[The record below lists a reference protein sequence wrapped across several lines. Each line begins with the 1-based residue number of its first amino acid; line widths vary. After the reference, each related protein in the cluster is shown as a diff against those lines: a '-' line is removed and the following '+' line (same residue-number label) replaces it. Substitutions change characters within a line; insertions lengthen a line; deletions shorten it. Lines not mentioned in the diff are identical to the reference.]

1 MEFRELN
8 YLITIAEERSIS
20 KAAEK
25 LFMAQSS
32 LSQSLQSMEAE
43 LGGKLFIRTS
53 TGVRPTQAGEIM
65 LERARKMLV
74 DYRQVRD
81 IIQDME
87 ELKAGQVEFGI
98 STFRG
103 SYLLPGALRSFKRL
117 YPQIHVEIT
126 EANSM
131 ALEQLLIEGRLDL
144 GLVVLPLT
152 KLKSDVRLLMKDE
165 LVITAE
171 ADHQLVL
178 HEQSHALPISVRNG
192 QTVLY
197 VELEDTIQFDYILSD
212 YDTIMGAMARREFS
226 RRGLVPRVVNGN
238 LTAPFAAAM
247 ALSGL
252 GLSFTYA
259 SCREP
264 LKGARYLSI
273 GKEGVFLD
281 LALAS
286 PPGHYRSK
294 AALALE
300 RQLIRVLGKGGG
312 AGR

>member
-53 TGVRPTQAGEIM
+53 TGVRLTQAGEVM
-65 LERARKMLV
+65 LERARKMLM
-74 DYRQVRD
+74 DYRQVKD
-81 IIQDME
+81 MIQDME
-87 ELKAGQVEFGI
+87 ELKAGRVEFGI

-103 SYLLPGALRSFKRL
+103 GYLLPKVLFDFKRL
-117 YPQIHVEIT
+117 YPQVQVEIT
-126 EANSM
+126 EANSI

-144 GLVVLPLT
+144 GLVALPLT
-152 KLKSDVRLLMKDE
+152 KLKSDVRFLMKDE
-165 LVITAE
+165 IYIAAAE
-171 ADHQLVL
+171 NHPVLEYAREMERDGQL
-178 HEQSHALPISVRNG
+178 S
-192 QTVLY
+192 LY
-197 VELEDTIQFDYILSD
+197 VELEDTLRFEYILSD
-212 YDTIMGAMARREFS
+212 YDTILGAISRREFS
-226 RRGLVPRVVNGN
+226 RRGLVPRVCNGN

-247 ALSGL
+247 AMAGL
-252 GLSFTYA
+252 GLAFTYG

-264 LKGARYLSI
+264 EKNIRYLSI
-273 GKEGVFLD
+273 GREGVFLD

-300 RQLIRVLGKGGG
+300 RQLIRGLG
-312 AGR
+312 R

>member
-178 HEQSHALPISVRNG
+178 HEQSHETVRNG